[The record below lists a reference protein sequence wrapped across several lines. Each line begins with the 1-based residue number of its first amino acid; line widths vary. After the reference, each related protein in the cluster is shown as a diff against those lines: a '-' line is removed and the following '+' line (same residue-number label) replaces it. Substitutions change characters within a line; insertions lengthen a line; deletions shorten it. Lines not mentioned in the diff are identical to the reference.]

1 MSVVGRR
8 TSEQDSLARRRAVRR
23 RQVAVAAAVVVGV
36 TVVGVGLA
44 VGLRAAGTDDQLP
57 RQSGGGGGHL
67 LGRIDCYPEARWGG
81 GGAAAV
87 TRAACER
94 RGCEYDPDPAVAGV
108 PACIVS
114 ADSVL
119 GAGFAVARVRRPRR
133 GQRGFSVDLRS
144 NAAADAAA
152 DAAIR
157 PLDAVLDVRYLAEN
171 VLRLTVGYI
180 LGLR

>member
-44 VGLRAAGTDDQLP
+44 VGLRAARTDDQLP
-57 RQSGGGGGHL
+57 RQSGDGGGHL

-119 GAGFAVARVRRPRR
+119 GAGFAVARVRRRRR
-133 GQRGFSVDLRS
+133 GQRGFTVDLRS
-144 NAAADAAA
+144 NAAADA

-157 PLDAVLDVRYLAEN
+157 PLDAVLDVRFLAEN

>member
-1 MSVVGRR
+1 M
-8 TSEQDSLARRRAVRR
+8 A
-23 RQVAVAAAVVVGV
+23 VAVAAAVVVGV

-44 VGLRAAGTDDQLP
+44 VGLRAARTDDQLP
-57 RQSGGGGGHL
+57 RQSGDGGGGGHL

-114 ADSVL
+114 AGSVL
-119 GAGFAVARVRRPRR
+119 GAGFAVARVRRRRR
-133 GQRGFSVDLRS
+133 GQRGFTVDLRS
-144 NAAADAAA
+144 NAAADAAT